1 MTGEEGGR
9 GMMLTSSGHLALRKM
24 KGIRTSGLPLTASP
38 DFAYSPSY
46 HVVTKGPARGELRY
60 AFRLALWRV
69 PVRPR

>member
-1 MTGEEGGR
+1 MI
-9 GMMLTSSGHLALRKM
+9 LTAPGNLALRKV

-38 DFAYSPSY
+38 DFAYTSNS

-60 AFRLALWRV
+60 AFRLALWTV